1 MERTQKGR
9 LQNDNHKILDYEKH
23 PEIGR
28 YNFRS
33 QKIIL
38 WKETE
43 KRPLSRPHVFVG
55 VMPIGEAM
63 KKYLCSREDAILDPG
78 SGTSWML
85 VPRIGYEK
93 NRMAEDDMPR
103 HVVENI
109 ADATA
114 QNLDEYLLVKRKSW
128 MVPKPGRPVDFKG
141 GRGGAKLIHIDKATT
156 GSNLSVLLAKA
167 YFFLEK
173 THHTAEFHVHL
184 SKRLRHTSSQMLDK
198 LLTMPGGLALHPT
211 VIQRQLPAYTHIS
224 VRPMSNGR
232 ELVWVVGRDQDQDD
246 WISRAKK
253 EMASLE
259 GTHAFA
265 MKRGRE
271 MRKDR
276 NARLIQDQR
285 EIARLRMEGE
295 SFEHIL
301 ERQKEIETREANL
314 KAMFTEINLTRRAK
328 EKASKMKRLANRI
341 AYKASVERKATYRLE
356 QKMQLNKQHWDQSR
370 LASLLANLK
379 RARIDRQGRQEG
391 REAMMKTFLGSRNAR
406 REEQRAKFLSTTV
419 NYHSKPLQIGA
430 RKVEPGG
437 GSGSGKSTK
446 GLRITQFKKTT
457 RDVARRGLLLRPSR
471 PTVPTVSGVRMKQ
484 ESTLKR
490 RKWLHKRREGNPN

>member
-1 MERTQKGR
+1 
-9 LQNDNHKILDYEKH
+9 
-23 PEIGR
+23 
-28 YNFRS
+28 
-33 QKIIL
+33 
-38 WKETE
+38 
-43 KRPLSRPHVFVG
+43 
-55 VMPIGEAM
+55 
-63 KKYLCSREDAILDPG
+63 
-78 SGTSWML
+78 
-85 VPRIGYEK
+85 
-93 NRMAEDDMPR
+93 
-103 HVVENI
+103 
-109 ADATA
+109 
-114 QNLDEYLLVKRKSW
+114 
-128 MVPKPGRPVDFKG
+128 
-141 GRGGAKLIHIDKATT
+141 
-156 GSNLSVLLAKA
+156 
-167 YFFLEK
+167 
-173 THHTAEFHVHL
+173 
-184 SKRLRHTSSQMLDK
+184 MLDK

-406 REEQRAKFLSTTV
+406 RAEQRAKFLSTTV

-430 RKVEPGG
+430 RKVELEG

-457 RDVARRGLLLRPSR
+457 RDVAKRGLLLRPSR
-471 PTVPTVSGVRMKQ
+471 PTVPTVSGIRMKQ